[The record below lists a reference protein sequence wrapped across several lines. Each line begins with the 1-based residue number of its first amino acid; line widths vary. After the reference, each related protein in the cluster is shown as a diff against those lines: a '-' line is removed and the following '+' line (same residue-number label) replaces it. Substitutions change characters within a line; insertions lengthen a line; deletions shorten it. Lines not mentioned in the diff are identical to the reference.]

1 MTGITIPEVMPTS
14 DLFPDGKSL
23 ITLTESEW
31 EKVRPSTSKIPDL
44 RIHAVSFA
52 RCHSKVEAINRVATA
67 ARAPEYFGEN
77 LDALH
82 DILRD
87 RPAGIDLF
95 ELRHAEQLDPFLRAG
110 ILSVFADLNP
120 EDRYGPG
127 RAVGVEILPNLW
139 RGRKPARRR

>member
-1 MTGITIPEVMPTS
+1 MLEF
-14 DLFPDGKSL
+14 FPDGKSL

-77 LDALH
+77 LDALC
-82 DILRD
+82 DIL
-87 RPAGIDLF
+87 
-95 ELRHAEQLDPFLRAG
+95 LDHPPGL
-110 ILSVFADLNP
+110 ISLSFVMPTSSTRSSAQ
-120 EDRYGPG
+120 
-127 RAVGVEILPNLW
+127 AS
-139 RGRKPARRR
+139 